1 MNGLGVGVVGC
12 GVISDIYLKNAA
24 LFPQFEIR
32 AVADLRADAAQAKAL
47 EYGIDA
53 LSVDGLLARE
63 DIDIVLNLTIPAAH
77 AEIGHRALAAGKHV
91 YSEKPL
97 AGGFAEAQALNA
109 AAQAAGLRLGCAPD
123 TFLGGAHQTARALVD
138 AGRIGRAVAGS
149 ATLMV
154 PGHEAWH
161 PNPDF
166 YYSKSGGG
174 PMMDMGPYYITAM
187 VNLLGPVAR
196 VTAFGGRARDRR
208 EIATG
213 PRAGSHVPV
222 EVDTHLA
229 GVLGFQQGALVQIA
243 TSFDVRAHRH
253 GPLELYGTDGS
264 MTIPDP
270 NRFDGTVELFEDGEW
285 RGQAIRHG
293 HGDGNYRGLG
303 LAQMADAIGSGRAH
317 CASGDLALH
326 ALEVMEAMHRS
337 AQEGRAVEMTTSC
350 DRPAPL
356 AAGLGTGEIALQE
369 EAA

>member
-1 MNGLGVGVVGC
+1 MSGIGVGVIGC

-24 LFPQFEIR
+24 LFPQIKMR
-32 AVADLRADAAQAKAL
+32 AVADLRAEVAEEKART
-47 EYGIDA
+47 YGVEA
-53 LSVDGLLARE
+53 LTVEALLARE
-63 DIDIVLNLTIPAAH
+63 DIGIVLNLTIPAAH

-97 AGGFAEAQALNA
+97 ADSFDEARALND

-138 AGRIGRAVAGS
+138 AGEIGRPVAGT
-149 ATLMV
+149 ATLML
-154 PGHEAWH
+154 PGHERWH

-166 YYSKSGGG
+166 YYSEPGGG

-187 VNLLGPVAR
+187 LNLLGPVAR
-196 VTAFGGRARDRR
+196 VTAFGGRSRDSR

-213 PRAGSHVPV
+213 PRAGQSVPV

-229 GVLGFQQGALVQIA
+229 GVMEFAQGALVQIA

-253 GPLELYGTDGS
+253 GPLELYGTTGS
-264 MTIPDP
+264 MTLPDP
-270 NRFDGTVELFEDGEW
+270 NRFDGTVELHRDGAWQPQEM
-285 RGQAIRHG
+285 RHG

-303 LAQMADAIGSGRAH
+303 LAQMAGAIASGGPH

-337 AQEGRAVEMTTSC
+337 AREGRAIEMTTRC
-350 DRPAPL
+350 ERPAPL
-356 AAGLGTGEIALQE
+356 LAERGTGEIALQE
-369 EAA
+369 EVA